1 MSDERDIWVQ
11 ANHMLKRHGADAWY
25 HASLRAD
32 ALRERGDVEGERT
45 WTSVLNRISLLD
57 ATEPRGSIQ

>member
-1 MSDERDIWVQ
+1 MISERDIWMQ

-25 HASLRAD
+25 HATLRAD
-32 ALRERGDVEGERT
+32 HHRSRGDVEAERV

-57 ATEPRGSIQ
+57 ATEPFGSVQ